1 MTVSVSLLV
10 LFLLSTITTFFFSYM
25 MADELAGMTRKQKN
39 EQGTALGFMVGMC
52 NAAVLATLTGSIINA
67 IGFDHANQAIAVAV
81 SGWFAG
87 NIGVIVTRTVGFFQ
101 PARVTRRRSR
111 KRSSCKCS
119 SR

>member
-1 MTVSVSLLV
+1 MTVSVILLV

-52 NAAVLATLTGSIINA
+52 NAAVLATLTATIINA
-67 IGFDHANQAIAVAV
+67 IGFDNANLAIAVAV
-81 SGWFAG
+81 CGWFAG
-87 NIGVIVTRTVGFFQ
+87 NIGVVVTRTVGFFQ
-101 PARVTRRRSR
+101 PVRATRRRSR
-111 KRSSCKCS
+111 KHSTCKCS